1 MLRRGLVSIANARSA
16 AVKTVSLIPGDG
28 VGPELMAS
36 VKVKDDFFFN
46 YFFFRKFSR
55 APLFQFNS
63 KKSVSLV

>member
-36 VKVKDDFFFN
+36 VKVQNRVF
-46 YFFFRKFSR
+46 
-55 APLFQFNS
+55 
-63 KKSVSLV
+63 